1 MKNEN
6 KRRFVVAAVTG
17 LMAVTAVMSIS
28 TAAQA
33 EDVNCFGVN
42 KCKGTGDC
50 GGKGTSCA
58 GNNSCKGKGW
68 VTMAKAACLKME
80 GGSLEAKS

>member
-6 KRRFVVAAVTG
+6 KRKFVVAALSG
-17 LMAVTAVMSIS
+17 LMTVAAVLSAS

-33 EDVNCFGVN
+33 ADVNCFGVN

-68 VTMAKAACLKME
+68 ITMAKETCLKME